1 MKNSQDGLFENSDKK
16 TISEILQIYK
26 ANGLP
31 EREALILIAFVLG
44 KSREY
49 VLSHQELDCPNDAI
63 ELLEKRL
70 TGYPLQYIIGN
81 VEFYGRQFIV
91 QEGVLI
97 PRWETEGLVE
107 LAIEYIRRYNVKT
120 VAEIGVGSG
129 VISVTLA
136 IETGAF
142 VLGTDISPK
151 ALEVSYENAKR
162 HGVEHLV
169 SFRLGNYLEPF
180 EDILDSVEMIVSN
193 PPYVRQGA
201 DVQRELLYEPKE
213 ALFAGE
219 EGLNFYREFFNRYNI
234 KGKIVLMEIG
244 DDQGTFLQKLTGGKC
259 IKDLAGKDR
268 YLVIID
274 GQLPTA

>member
-1 MKNSQDGLFENSDKK
+1 MRSTESMEDKFSSK

-26 ANGLP
+26 NRGLP
-31 EREALILIAFVLG
+31 KREALILIALVLG

-49 VLSHQELDCPNDAI
+49 VLSHQELECPNDAI

-70 TGYPLQYIIGN
+70 TGYPLQYIVGN

-107 LAIEYIRRYNVKT
+107 LAIEYIKNYNIKK
-120 VAEIGVGSG
+120 VAEIGLGSG

-142 VLGTDISPK
+142 VFGTDISPK

-180 EDILDSVEMIVSN
+180 EDILDNIEMVISN
-193 PPYVRQGA
+193 PPYVKQGFC
-201 DVQRELLYEPKE
+201 VQRELLYEPPE
-213 ALFAGE
+213 SLFAGE
-219 EGLNFYREFFNRYNI
+219 DGLIFYREFFNRYNI
-234 KGKIVLMEIG
+234 KGKIVIMEIG
-244 DDQGTFLQKLTGGKC
+244 EDQGESLHKITGGE
-259 IKDLAGKDR
+259 IVKDIAGKDR
-268 YLVIID
+268 YLVIND
-274 GQLPTA
+274 KYKSQ

>member
-1 MKNSQDGLFENSDKK
+1 MEDKFSSK

-26 ANGLP
+26 NRGLP
-31 EREALILIAFVLG
+31 KREALILIALVLG

-49 VLSHQELDCPNDAI
+49 VLSHQELECPNDAI

-70 TGYPLQYIIGN
+70 TGYPLQYIVGN

-107 LAIEYIRRYNVKT
+107 LAIEYIKNYNIKK
-120 VAEIGVGSG
+120 VAEIGLGSG

-142 VLGTDISPK
+142 VFGTDISPK

-162 HGVEHLV
+162 HSIEHLV

-180 EDILDSVEMIVSN
+180 EDILDNIEMVISN
-193 PPYVRQGA
+193 PPYVKQGFC
-201 DVQRELLYEPKE
+201 VQRELLYEPPE
-213 ALFAGE
+213 SLFAGE
-219 EGLNFYREFFNRYNI
+219 DGLIFYREFFNRYNI
-234 KGKIVLMEIG
+234 KGKIVIMEIG
-244 DDQGTFLQKLTGGKC
+244 EDQGESLRKITGGE
-259 IKDLAGKDR
+259 IVKDIAGKDR
-268 YLVIID
+268 YLVIND
-274 GQLPTA
+274 KYRSQ

>member
-1 MKNSQDGLFENSDKK
+1 MRSTESMEDKFSSK

-26 ANGLP
+26 NRGLP
-31 EREALILIAFVLG
+31 KREALILIALVLG

-49 VLSHQELDCPNDAI
+49 VLSHQELECPNDAI

-70 TGYPLQYIIGN
+70 TGYPLQYIVGN

-107 LAIEYIRRYNVKT
+107 LAIEYIKNYNIKK
-120 VAEIGVGSG
+120 VAEIGLGSG

-142 VLGTDISPK
+142 VFGTDISPK

-180 EDILDSVEMIVSN
+180 EDILDNIEMVISN
-193 PPYVRQGA
+193 PPYVKQGFC
-201 DVQRELLYEPKE
+201 VQRELLYEPPE
-213 ALFAGE
+213 SLFAGE
-219 EGLNFYREFFNRYNI
+219 DGLIFYREFFNRYNI
-234 KGKIVLMEIG
+234 KGKIVIMEIG
-244 DDQGTFLQKLTGGKC
+244 EDQGESLHKITGGE
-259 IKDLAGKDR
+259 IVKDIAGKDR
-268 YLVIID
+268 YLVIND
-274 GQLPTA
+274 KYRSQ

>member
-1 MKNSQDGLFENSDKK
+1 MRSTESMEDKFSSK

-26 ANGLP
+26 NRGLP
-31 EREALILIAFVLG
+31 KREALILIALVLG

-49 VLSHQELDCPNDAI
+49 VLSHQELECPNDAI

-70 TGYPLQYIIGN
+70 TGYPLQYIVGN

-107 LAIEYIRRYNVKT
+107 LAIEYIKNYNIKK
-120 VAEIGVGSG
+120 VAEIGLGSG

-180 EDILDSVEMIVSN
+180 EDILDNIEMVISN
-193 PPYVRQGA
+193 PPYVKQGFC
-201 DVQRELLYEPKE
+201 VQRELLYEPPE
-213 ALFAGE
+213 SLFAGE
-219 EGLNFYREFFNRYNI
+219 DGLIFYREFFNRYNI
-234 KGKIVLMEIG
+234 KGKIVIMEIG
-244 DDQGTFLQKLTGGKC
+244 EDQGESLHKITGGE
-259 IKDLAGKDR
+259 IVKDIAGKDR
-268 YLVIID
+268 YLVIND
-274 GQLPTA
+274 KYKSQ